1 MERRRGFQDALVANG
16 IAFTDESIITCSENM
31 EDNYQLLKKL
41 FASRKRPD
49 GIFAPIEKYAITV
62 YHVCRDLKLNIP
74 KDLKVIGMTNLRT
87 AALLNPSLSTLSQ
100 PAFDMGK
107 EAATLLLKM
116 IEKKSYAAANDIIVL
131 ANELTMRD
139 SV

>member
-1 MERRRGFQDALVANG
+1 MDFDDDSV
-16 IAFTDESIITCSENM
+16 ITCSENM
-31 EDNYQLLKKL
+31 EENYLLLKKL
-41 FASRKRPD
+41 FSSKKRPD

-62 YHVCRDLKLNIP
+62 YQVCRELKLNIP
-74 KDLKVIGMTNLRT
+74 KDIKMIGMTNLRT

-107 EAATLLLKM
+107 EAAILLLKM

-131 ANELTMRD
+131 SNELTIRD